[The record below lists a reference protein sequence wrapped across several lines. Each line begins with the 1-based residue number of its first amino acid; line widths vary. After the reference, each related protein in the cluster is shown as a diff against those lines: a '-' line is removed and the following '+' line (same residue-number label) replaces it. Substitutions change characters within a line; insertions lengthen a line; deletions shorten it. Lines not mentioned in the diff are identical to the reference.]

1 MACAKAIR
9 TARERVL
16 AKLDNGGVC
25 RHRLEDQRV
34 GKNAWRAVDGHTR
47 AECRVEH
54 LLRANGVDGGQALH
68 QDAHAPV
75 STTASLANTR
85 RGDLA
90 CKEAERRCDTGVQ
103 LNMLRL
109 SGQNASAQSYQQS
122 RFTNQGDFV
131 LRLTNTVVL
140 QRHPYINLKR
150 ARTLSAP
157 ARR

>member
-1 MACAKAIR
+1 MRPATERLSHIVAVACAKAIR

-25 RHRLEDQRV
+25 RHQLEDQRV

-54 LLRANGVDGGQALH
+54 LLRANGVDGGQPLH
-68 QDAHAPV
+68 LNAHATV

-109 SGQNASAQSYQQS
+109 SGQNASAQSYQQ
-122 RFTNQGDFV
+122 RGFTNQDDFV
-131 LRLTNTVVL
+131 LRLTE
-140 QRHPYINLKR
+140 
-150 ARTLSAP
+150 
-157 ARR
+157 